1 MYYFYFILKE
11 ISCENSEDFVNQL
24 IYQIK
29 KSIKYDKTLNKAKI
43 SFITNE
49 LKEHLIYQICS
60 LYHNNHDIDNN
71 ELE

>member
-49 LKEHLIYQICS
+49 LNEHIIYQICY
-60 LYHNNHDIDNN
+60 LYHKNQDIENN
-71 ELE
+71 EL